1 MQIAYLSSDAAP
13 FLQQKC
19 GWLGLGKWVATDEG
33 VRWEWH
39 NKYSTTIHAVNSV
52 VVKCSRLT
60 KIQPLY
66 RGWTGATL
74 PQAFFVEDEMGVK
87 GGIEYGFSS
96 TTTERE
102 QAVHY
107 AEGKASTLLEL
118 EMGMVDRG
126 ADISWLSQCANA
138 AVGTARREKGV
149 PAHRPLLLPPLVQ
162 ILTDTR
168 TRRRPCSRR

>member
-1 MQIAYLSSDAAP
+1 MAARGTATSVDDSVWKSSADG
-13 FLQQKC
+13 Q
-19 GWLGLGKWVATDEG
+19 E

-39 NKYSTTIHAVNSV
+39 NKYTTTIHAVNSV

-96 TTTERE
+96 TTVDRE
-102 QAVHY
+102 QVRSDALSKVAKKKALVHKGM
-107 AEGKASTLLEL
+107 AEKRQAK
-118 EMGMVDRG
+118 M
-126 ADISWLSQCANA
+126 
-138 AVGTARREKGV
+138 ARRAGEGGG
-149 PAHRPLLLPPLVQ
+149 
-162 ILTDTR
+162 DDGD
-168 TRRRPCSRR
+168 

>member
-1 MQIAYLSSDAAP
+1 VRITYASAKKAP

-19 GWLGLGKWVATDEG
+19 GWLGLGQWVATDDG

-39 NKYSTTIHAVNSV
+39 NKYTTTIHAINSV

-74 PQAFFVEDEMGVK
+74 PQKFFEADEMGVK

-96 TTTERE
+96 TTTARE

-107 AEGKASTLLEL
+107 AHGKASTILEL

-126 ADISWLSQCANA
+126 ADISWLSQCVHLSLEQITNA
-138 AVGTARREKGV
+138 LQ
-149 PAHRPLLLPPLVQ
+149 HRPPPLPSYMPPG
-162 ILTDTR
+162 TR
-168 TRRRPCSRR
+168 MRRRRCCLR